1 MKGMSFSDARR
12 STLEKAWPEV
22 ISRARTPAKI
32 SFDQCVSREIVWPG
46 TKRRASRMEGSLGR
60 WSEMRLVEVDR
71 GKVMIRLPEGFQWVP
86 IVRSPL
92 AVHSQAFG

>member
-1 MKGMSFSDARR
+1 
-12 STLEKAWPEV
+12 
-22 ISRARTPAKI
+22 
-32 SFDQCVSREIVWPG
+32 
-46 TKRRASRMEGSLGR
+46 MEGSLGR